1 MKKEIDW
8 DAVLE
13 EQKSLLTSAMVKD
26 YAWELEGADS
36 SPYTFIIFDLQ
47 ELIGL
52 IEQGNYKEAYAIISE
67 EYGED
72 YFDDY
77 LL

>member
-1 MKKEIDW
+1 MKEIDW
-8 DAVLE
+8 EAVLD
-13 EQKSLLTSAMVKD
+13 EQKSLLASAMVKD

-36 SPYTFIIFDLQ
+36 SPYTFVIFDLQ

-52 IEQGNYKEAYAIISE
+52 IEQGEYEEAYGIIAA

-72 YFDDY
+72 YFEDY
-77 LL
+77 MM